1 MNVRTSFQIQMK
13 SKVEYHVRQQSSH
26 LTIDYYLSA
35 IDGMMSCLTT
45 LTTSAAGNVYQ
56 KRKRK
61 KNDVVKNQS
70 GSRKLE
76 HLSPSFVRAFRDGA
90 ATAAAATTAATVT
103 AAGNNAIYRGEVI
116 T

>member
-1 MNVRTSFQIQMK
+1 
-13 SKVEYHVRQQSSH
+13 
-26 LTIDYYLSA
+26 
-35 IDGMMSCLTT
+35 MSIK
-45 LTTSAAGNVYQ
+45 